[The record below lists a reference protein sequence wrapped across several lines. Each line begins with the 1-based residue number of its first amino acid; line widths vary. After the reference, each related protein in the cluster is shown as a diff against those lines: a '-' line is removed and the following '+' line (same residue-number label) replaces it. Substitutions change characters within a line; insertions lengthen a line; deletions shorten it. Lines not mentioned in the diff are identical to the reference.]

1 VRILTALS
9 LAPVFH
15 RGKFNREFPSSE
27 ISAIKGPIG
36 SPGGIKSLVLDI
48 EVASK
53 MRGDV
58 LAGLEDHNSPIFREL
73 WVDILEKNIVLLLQG
88 ILIELERE
96 KEGRVKGKKTAKRLA
111 K

>member
-1 VRILTALS
+1 
-9 LAPVFH
+9 
-15 RGKFNREFPSSE
+15 
-27 ISAIKGPIG
+27 
-36 SPGGIKSLVLDI
+36 
-48 EVASK
+48 